1 MCAGIHL
8 SPSESPLWELV
19 LEESVEAES
28 LALAV
33 TVRNKMSFAS
43 VGW

>member
-1 MCAGIHL
+1 MQASVSAHK
-8 SPSESPLWELV
+8 SPLWELV